1 MPAASVIKR
10 FFRTK
15 QEAIADINAEGF
27 WPISWID
34 GPGETYAAHY
44 HRSDERLYLV
54 AGTMDFED
62 VSGGCRH
69 RLEPGDKLV
78 LRKQEH
84 RIRILLC
91 VEELVSHDTFPSVY
105 GANPSTPGL
114 LLVCQALEFF
124 EVFGRR

>member
-1 MPAASVIKR
+1 MAAASVIKR

-15 QEAIADINAEGF
+15 QEAVADINTEGF

-54 AGTMDFED
+54 EGTMDFED

-78 LRKQEH
+78 LPAGTVH
-84 RIRILLC
+84 RTTTREGATYIIAVRD
-91 VEELVSHDTFPSVY
+91 LVHLAESAIPADAKP
-105 GANPSTPGL
+105 
-114 LLVCQALEFF
+114 
-124 EVFGRR
+124 